1 MKVFLIILAVLVLL
15 FIFIL
20 SLSAELTVIYDNGWH
35 TSVQVLFI
43 KKDIELSK
51 ILNFVLFPD
60 KAGKQAAE
68 KKKEKKKDSSNKSKP
83 VEEPK
88 TETPVEPVV
97 EVEAE
102 KTAETV
108 KETETKTVKADV
120 PKTNAEPKKNP
131 IAKIIDEDGI
141 VGIMLLASNLVETL
155 NTAVTTLFR
164 GLHIYSL
171 YVKMIVGG
179 SDAEEIARAY
189 GRICGFYY
197 PLKGMILNGMKVD
210 QYDDYIQPDFI
221 APFNEYE
228 FQLIASMNVALILKI
243 GIKAGTKFLVNLIK
257 NK

>member
-88 TETPVEPVV
+88 TETPVEPVI

-108 KETETKTVKADV
+108 KETETKTVKVDV

-221 APFNEYE
+221 APFNEYG

>member
-1 MKVFLIILAVLVLL
+1 MKTFLIILAVIVLL
-15 FIFIL
+15 FAIIL
-20 SLSAELTVIYDNGWH
+20 SLSAEATVIYDNGWH
-35 TSVQVLFI
+35 TTVQVLFI
-43 KKDIELSK
+43 KKDVELSK

-60 KAGKQAAE
+60 KAGKEAAE
-68 KKKEKKKDSSNKSKP
+68 KQKEKKKNKADSAKP
-83 VEEPK
+83 VIQENKEEIKQVTEPNNDIKETNDNSEVKVEPEKPK
-88 TETPVEPVV
+88 TEP
-97 EVEAE
+97 
-102 KTAETV
+102 
-108 KETETKTVKADV
+108 
-120 PKTNAEPKKNP
+120 NQQPKKNP

-155 NTAVTTLFR
+155 NTAVITLFK

-179 SDAEEIARAY
+179 ADAEEIARAY

-221 APFNEYE
+221 APFNEYG

>member
-1 MKVFLIILAVLVLL
+1 MKVFLIILAVLILL
-15 FIFIL
+15 FAFIL

-102 KTAETV
+102 KTAEAV

>member
-15 FIFIL
+15 FAFIL
-20 SLSAELTVIYDNGWH
+20 SLSAELTIVYDNGWH

-51 ILNFVLFPD
+51 ILNFILFPD
-60 KAGKQAAE
+60 KAGQQAAE
-68 KKKEKKKDSSNKSKP
+68 KKKEKKKDNSKKSKS
-83 VEEPK
+83 VEESK
-88 TETPVEPVV
+88 AEITVEPVF

-108 KETETKTVKADV
+108 KETETKTVEADASK
-120 PKTNAEPKKNP
+120 PKAEPKKNP

-179 SDAEEIARAY
+179 ADAEEIARAY

-221 APFNEYE
+221 APFNEYG

>member
-1 MKVFLIILAVLVLL
+1 MKVFLIILAVLILL
-15 FIFIL
+15 FAFIL

-68 KKKEKKKDSSNKSKP
+68 KKKEKKKDSLNKSKP

-189 GRICGFYY
+189 GKICGFYY

-221 APFNEYE
+221 APFNEYG